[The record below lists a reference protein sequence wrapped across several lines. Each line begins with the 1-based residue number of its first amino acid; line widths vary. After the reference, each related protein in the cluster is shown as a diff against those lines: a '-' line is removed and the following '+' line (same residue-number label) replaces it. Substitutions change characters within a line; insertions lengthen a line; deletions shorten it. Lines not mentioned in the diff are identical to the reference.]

1 MAKQLNVA
9 LNFTAETGQAKTAIQ
24 DLQAS
29 LSKIAY
35 AGTGNIVGNSAQQIK
50 EASEAA
56 KQLQYHLNNA
66 YNATTGNFDLS
77 RLDKSLQ
84 SSKTNIADLSAK
96 LLGAGSAGQQAFAQL
111 AQSISMADQPMF
123 RVNTKLTQMLT
134 TLKNTARWQ
143 ISSSI
148 LHGFMG
154 TIQHAYGYAQD
165 LNESLNNIRIV
176 TGQSVDQMAKFA
188 EQANK
193 SAKALSATTTEYTNA
208 SLIYYQQGLS
218 DAEVK
223 ERTDVT
229 IKMANVAGVSAQTV
243 SDQMTAVWNNFDDGS
258 KSLEYYADVMTALG
272 AATASSTD
280 EIADGLEK
288 FAAVSETVGLS
299 YEYATAAL
307 ATVTATT
314 RQSADVV
321 GNAFKTLFARI
332 QGLNLGETLED
343 GTTLNKYSQ
352 ALEKVGISIFEQNGQ
367 MKEMDDILDEMGAK
381 WDALDKAQ
389 QTALAQTVAGVR
401 QYTQLI
407 ALMDNWDYF
416 KENLGVAYGAEGE
429 LNKQAE
435 IYAESWEA
443 ARDRVA
449 AAAESIYQNLL
460 DDKFF
465 ITINNGFADL
475 LSGLNEFIK
484 GIGGAKGIITMFA
497 SIMLSNFSHKI
508 PEAIQNLSHNFK
520 ILTKGTKEA
529 YAQIHADMDKATQQ
543 AFSNQNGKSI
553 IKQEGSTGFMIT
565 SSNQLAI
572 ARAKLAEVSD
582 RMSSSERQLAEM
594 ELSLAQAQ
602 QQELFVLKQQNEE
615 KLKSLQFDA
624 QSVLDIQT
632 ADLMSESGIDSDDLI
647 GLKDSIARAISS
659 GMAEG
664 ASQGKE
670 KFSVSFTQALAPLK
684 TEMTNIMTSSMS
696 FEDKQ
701 KGLISL
707 LQLLPQATRSALNLN
722 KAFDEIGKAKNL
734 QELEKAFKGI
744 NFNVQLTDQNA
755 KELVKLFKTLFNGD
769 AKGDTLSRDLQ
780 KIIQKLREGAMGAEE
795 LKTSLESFD
804 PSHAVKGIEA
814 LTSAAGSLGS
824 IAMIGNSL
832 VSMINTLSDPD
843 TSGWQKLSSVLMG
856 VSMIIPAVSSS
867 LRGLGTVQ
875 SYINTTLMA
884 GSAAATAENVAL
896 VQNSIETIKNVAT
909 KRGKIN
915 AEQKQA
921 AASILAAAGIDE
933 NTLALNKNDG
943 TTLKNLLAKELAA
956 GASYKEAINNLLSA
970 GAIDKDTAAKLR
982 NLVATNALNIAK
994 LATVAVLALIA
1005 AGIFAVVAARQQ
1017 EIKTTEEMA
1026 EKAREEAAAQK
1037 EAVEET
1043 KNLVKSYKDALTTYE
1058 EAKIALD
1065 NGTMSSEEFANAQA
1079 NLAEQAQKVAE
1090 SLGVEGAALAKLSGD
1105 YSKLTEAIEQAQ
1117 YDQIVEAQDKETIAK
1132 ETTGQEFIDDMRG
1145 KTGRYTMTDSFKA
1158 RFTQGI
1164 DGWMDEQEINNI
1176 ISQSDYQY
1184 LKKSALTGAV
1194 VLESGQSVEEMIA
1207 AYEEAQDLYNKAIS
1221 SIDSAELAKSEVFQN
1236 LKKFL
1241 DKSAETY
1248 EAYKASEEVIQEY
1261 GTQLKA
1267 RDKIDEIKDIESYN
1281 RISKELIKEIA
1292 PNAEEGTE
1300 EWNEAA
1306 KAVHAYL
1313 GALSGISEWA
1323 TKSQAIEEISKKTGS
1338 TYEDILAEYNKL
1350 DSEEKELF
1358 FSVNFDLPGALEN
1371 LESTLDYL
1379 QEMADGKKI
1388 QAQLE
1393 LVAQGEDLL
1402 KDGGSLQEW
1411 AAWAAE
1417 IQKYDKNFDIAKFLS
1432 MTDEDQAEW
1441 LNNYENNLKQQSR
1454 EDRVQ
1459 DIAAMDQHLA
1469 YLESINTDSAAEE
1482 RDANAARMYELRRLQ
1497 ALENTDSRTAEEEQE
1512 YTNLLNKTEN
1522 SGLTGEALTSEIEGI
1537 QKEID
1542 IYDSLQA
1549 EMEETRAKRD
1559 ELQNLEDLENQ
1570 LGWTE
1575 GIKEEAELE
1584 GIDYNEIKEYAN
1596 YLQEVNGE
1604 LKNHRDLA
1612 EEQALSYKKWQKGI
1626 KTITDNFEDWTSAI
1640 KNQEKDFSK
1649 YASTVEEIKDAYKDI
1664 FNEIDPS
1671 LIEALG
1677 DEFLTSEENMALWEE
1692 GINGN
1697 EDAWNQWETNVLQ
1710 RLNEVTPAFQGMS
1723 DQMIAQMDDLVAH
1736 AAGLDFSGLTPG
1748 ASIDDSDFNAKLN
1761 SMVFQTADAAQAMC
1775 DNLSNVG
1782 VDAEIEKHTVT
1793 VPPTAELTEQ
1803 SGNYIYTPPN
1813 STPVNIPISASHV
1826 ESSSGTTYTWYTLKG
1841 AKYNGKGITPGGG
1854 SNNKGGGGGG
1864 KPKTPEKKNDSDKT
1878 RYHTITNQLEDLK
1891 SEYDAIAKAS
1901 DRAFGANKL
1910 AKMDDEIAKTDE
1922 LIEKQKEYV
1931 EAIDAN
1937 LPMDKAIMVEYYNEV
1952 IGGPEMEFDEKGNIS
1967 NYDAIQDAM
1976 YKAWNEDY
1984 YNLPEEER
1992 EAWEEKYEKVEKYI
2006 EQYEETYDLLRDEEQ
2021 ALQDLINQRLDLLLE
2036 EVQYEV
2042 ELKLNVSDDSLQLI
2056 EFQLNML
2063 EDNAFKAAEA
2073 IEYQTEQAEIL
2084 YDKMQANEQG
2094 LRDILATSDMSV
2106 SEIEQLLAGDT
2117 SVLDGHTFTEAQI
2130 EAIRE
2135 YRDNLLDLS
2144 EELQEVREEVQER
2157 LLDAFDEW
2165 NEELDEGIEKFDHYN
2180 SIMENYKNMIEIV
2193 GKEYL
2198 KIDNK
2203 ALGNLDQAMVENNI
2217 NRVKATKDALDALTD
2232 TEIRARQA
2240 YEDAVARGNENDIQY
2255 WKETLE
2261 TIGDEVES
2269 AEEEMMQAWE
2279 DALQAAA
2286 DAFEAAV
2293 ESAIENFEKALLP
2306 FGTLE
2311 EFSDAYEKQQE
2322 VADQYLDDYQQ
2333 IYELS
2338 KLNRDIANSMDDTKS
2353 IAGKQKLKGLMDDI
2367 NKLQEEGTQLSEY
2380 DLEYLQKTY
2389 DLRMAEIAL
2398 EEAQKAKDTVR
2409 LTRDNEGN
2417 WSYAYTTNTDAADD
2431 AAQKYEDALYAMQE
2445 LSSEYIDEMSE
2456 QLISTSQEME
2466 EALAAVRVEDYAS
2479 IEEYYKK
2486 LDEIQQ
2492 YYLDRMGYMQG
2503 EMQKALDNN
2512 KALYEQDWQN
2522 YSAATGYKISDD
2534 EKFAMSYKDTVLGT
2548 LFGSE
2553 SDLVDFQER
2562 VNEALGTSDS
2572 GLIGELLD
2580 AYLQWSQNTD
2590 DAMNA
2595 AGTSSEDFAEDMDT
2609 AVHGEG
2615 GIVDSSTA
2623 ATDAV
2628 DKMATQM
2635 VAGFDTISSAVERW
2649 QSQVGDAADA
2659 VIKDY
2664 LETVTAYNMMVEA
2677 LSSNKVNKALEE
2689 SLASHS
2695 ARVSSYANSTNS
2707 TGSKNASDSIA
2718 ESTYTTGNG
2727 PSAPDRSTSYYEFK
2741 ARQADRLA
2749 TGGYTGNWGPDPKW
2763 ALLDSA
2769 EIVLN
2774 EKDTSNFLSA
2784 ISLTREMLNTIDLN
2798 AQQASVG
2805 LGAMVAGAIKQDIL
2819 QGLEQ
2824 SVHITA
2830 EFPSVTDHYE
2840 VEEALNNLIN
2850 TSSQYAN
2857 RK

>member
-9 LNFTAETGQAKTAIQ
+9 LNFTAETGQAKAAIQ

-77 RLDKSLQ
+77 KLDRSLQ
-84 SSKTNIADLSAK
+84 ASKTNIADLSAK

-123 RVNTKLTQMLT
+123 RVNAKLTEMLT

-176 TGQSVDQMAKFA
+176 TGQSVDQMARFA

-193 SAKALSATTTEYTNA
+193 SAKALSTTTTEYTNA
-208 SLIYYQQGLS
+208 SLIYYQQGLT
-218 DAEVK
+218 DAEVR

-229 IKMANVAGVSAQTV
+229 IKMANASGQSAQIV

-280 EIADGLEK
+280 EIAAGLEK

-332 QGLNLGETLED
+332 QGLNLGETLDD

-352 ALEKVGISIFEQNGQ
+352 ALMNVGINIKDQNGQ
-367 MKEMDDILDEMGAK
+367 IKEMDTILDELGNK
-381 WDALDKAQ
+381 WKTIDKDQ
-389 QTALAQTVAGVR
+389 QIALAQTVAGVR

-416 KENLGVAYGAEGE
+416 GENLEVAMGSEGT
-429 LNKQAE
+429 LQKQAD

-553 IKQEGSTGFMIT
+553 IKQESSTGFMIT
-565 SSNQLAI
+565 SSNQLAV
-572 ARAKLAEVSD
+572 ARTRLAEVSD

-615 KLKSLQFDA
+615 KLKSLQLDA
-624 QSVLDIQT
+624 QSVLDDQT
-632 ADLMSESGIDSDDLI
+632 VDLMSESGIDSDDLI

-659 GMAEG
+659 GMSEG

-670 KFSVSFTQALAPLK
+670 KFSISFTQALAPLK

-769 AKGDTLSRDLQ
+769 VKGDALSRDLQ

-795 LKTSLESFD
+795 LKTSLEAFD

-814 LTSAAGSLGS
+814 LASAAGSLGS

-856 VSMIIPAVSSS
+856 VSIIIPAVSSS

-982 NLVATNALNIAK
+982 NLVVTNALNIAK

-1043 KNLVKSYKDALTTYE
+1043 ENLVKAYKEALTVYE

-1117 YDQIVEAQDKETIAK
+1117 YGQIAEAKDKETIAK

-1145 KTGRYTMTDSFKA
+1145 KTGRYTITDSFKA
-1158 RFTQGI
+1158 RFVQGM
-1164 DGWMDEQEINNI
+1164 DGWQDEQKINDI
-1176 ISQSDYQY
+1176 ISQNDYQY
-1184 LKKSALTGAV
+1184 LKNSDITGAV
-1194 VLESGQSVEEMIA
+1194 VLKSGQSVEEMIA

-1241 DKSAETY
+1241 DKSAKTY
-1248 EAYKASEEVIQEY
+1248 EAYKASEENIQEY
-1261 GTQLKA
+1261 DIALKA
-1267 RDKIDEIKDIESYN
+1267 RDKIDEIKDIESYKT
-1281 RISKELIKEIA
+1281 ISEELIKEIA
-1292 PNAEEGTE
+1292 PNADVGTE
-1300 EWNEAA
+1300 EWNKAA

-1313 GALSGISEWA
+1313 GALSGVSEWA
-1323 TKSQAIEEISKKTGS
+1323 TKSQAIEEIAKKTNS
-1338 TYEDILAEYNKL
+1338 AYEDILAEYNKL
-1350 DSEEKELF
+1350 SEEEKELF

-1371 LESTLDYL
+1371 LDSTLEYL

-1393 LVAQGEDLL
+1393 LVAQGEGLL

-1482 RDANAARMYELRRLQ
+1482 RDANAARLYELRRLQ
-1497 ALENTDSRTAEEEQE
+1497 ALENTDNRTAEEEQE

-1575 GIKEEAELE
+1575 EIKEEAEAE
-1584 GIDYNEIKEYAN
+1584 DIDYNEVKEYAET
-1596 YLQEVNGE
+1596 LKDVNN
-1604 LKNHRDLA
+1604 LT
-1612 EEQALSYKKWQKGI
+1612 EEQAELAQRAALQEKKQI
-1626 KTITDNFEDWTSAI
+1626 KAI
-1640 KNQEKDFSK
+1640 KDLESNFKNYSKTLATADKNSEEYSQALQAIEKDIELLTDS
-1649 YASTVEEIKDAYKDI
+1649 DI
-1664 FNEIDPS
+1664 S
-1671 LIEALG
+1671 
-1677 DEFLTSEENMALWEE
+1677 EFTDDFA
-1692 GINGN
+1692 INP
-1697 EDAWNQWETNVLQ
+1697 EVLQ
-1710 RLNEVTPAFQGMS
+1710 VLEDISNGVDGAVEKFESMAGM
-1723 DQMIAQMDDLVAH
+1723 DKAIKL
-1736 AAGLDFSGLTPG
+1736 GFE
-1748 ASIDDSDFNAKLN
+1748 IDDSKLSQLQSELDALVLEDRNVPIGTTWDN
-1761 SMVFQTADAAQAMC
+1761 SEAIQGIHQLLTEANMSAEQMQAYY
-1775 DNLSNVG
+1775 DSIG
-1782 VDAEIEKHTVT
+1782 WTPEIQEIEREVTAQERAQGYIQVPTGIDPLVVET
-1793 VPPTAELTEQ
+1793 VPLDSLNET
-1803 SGNYIYTPPN
+1803 
-1813 STPVNIPISASHV
+1813 
-1826 ESSSGTTYTWYTLKG
+1826 
-1841 AKYNGKGITPGGG
+1841 NGKIKIPQLVPGKKTGVPGGG
-1854 SNNKGGGGGG
+1854 YKPSKPSGGGGGG
-1864 KPKTPEKKNDSDKT
+1864 KSKAPTKKNDTDKT
-1878 RYHTITNQLEDLK
+1878 RYHTIHNQLEDLK
-1891 SEYDAIAKAS
+1891 SEYDAISEAAN
-1901 DRAFGANKL
+1901 RAFGADKL
-1910 AKMDDEIAKTDE
+1910 KAMDDEIAKTDE
-1922 LIEKQKEYV
+1922 LIEKQKEYID
-1931 EAIDAN
+1931 AIDAN
-1937 LPMDKAIMVEYYNEV
+1937 LPMDKAVMVEYYNEV

-1967 NYDAIQDAM
+1967 NYDEIQDAM

-1992 EAWEEKYEKVEKYI
+1992 QAWEEKYEKVEKYI

-2056 EFQLNML
+2056 EFQLNVL

-2144 EELQEVREEVQER
+2144 EELQKVREEVQER
-2157 LLDAFDEW
+2157 LLNAFDEW

-2203 ALGNLDQAMVENNI
+2203 ALGDLDQAMVENNI

-2269 AEEEMMQAWE
+2269 AEKEMMQAWE

-2293 ESAIENFEKALLP
+2293 EAAIENFEKALLP

-2311 EFSDAYEKQQE
+2311 QFSDAYEKQQE
-2322 VADQYLDDYQQ
+2322 LADQYLDDYQQ

-2338 KLNRDIANSMDDTKS
+2338 KLNRDIANSIDDTKS
-2353 IAGKQKLKGLMDDI
+2353 IAGKQKLKGLMNDI

-2466 EALAAVRVEDYAS
+2466 EALAAVRAEDYAS

-2553 SDLVDFQER
+2553 SDLVDFQQR
-2562 VNEALGTSDS
+2562 VNDALGTSDS

-2580 AYLQWSQNTD
+2580 SYVQWSKNTD

-2595 AGTSSEDFAEDMDT
+2595 AGTSSEDFAADMDT

-2635 VAGFDTISSAVERW
+2635 VAGFDTITTAVERW

-2707 TGSKNASDSIA
+2707 TGSKSASDSIA
-2718 ESTYTTGNG
+2718 ESTYTTGDG

-2741 ARQADRLA
+2741 AKQADRLA

-2830 EFPSVTDHYE
+2830 EFPNVIDHYE